1 MENEQ
6 KQQEQEI
13 DLIELFYKV
22 IVHWRWFL
30 IAIAVALTG
39 AYIYVHITTPVYQ
52 ASASVVIKD
61 SEGSDKAIN
70 DLFNQVSP
78 SNMAATNTQIEDEL
92 EILRSR
98 SILLQ
103 VINEL
108 NMHTSYRIKEGL
120 GYTET
125 TTPPIS
131 VTLEKAAM
139 DTLQEALLIQI
150 EKMGD
155 HYEARN
161 ALHDIC
167 LTESFTTFPAT
178 IKTLAG
184 LCTLELLPNR
194 TFDRTVKVNICRPT
208 DAVNHYLQK
217 LTVATTSK
225 KTSIISLTFKD
236 TDKKRAEAF
245 LIKLIEVYNRDA
257 MNDKNKVTG
266 NTLIF
271 LEERLDSISRELG
284 FVEKHLE
291 QYKEKERLIDL
302 KTNMDL
308 DLNTN
313 NEYEKK
319 LLEVETQLNMT
330 TYIYD
335 YLKDEQYHFSLL
347 PVNTGISDMELM
359 RLINEYNKEL
369 LERERLLNTM
379 KPDNPT
385 IVNQNINI
393 TALRKNILSSVTGV
407 KEGLEIARK
416 DIIRKTNYFNSRIG
430 NMPKQEREFN
440 NIDRQQQIK
449 ANLYLMLLERREQAT
464 ISLAA
469 TINKA
474 RVIDA
479 PLTADAPIAPK
490 SPMVYAGSLF
500 IACIM
505 TIGLILFKD
514 MFRTKISS
522 ISEVETIQLPIVG
535 TIPLDKEQ
543 IGVTEGKNG
552 LMEESFRRLRSNL
565 RFLTE
570 KGDEKCILITST
582 TSGEGKSFISINL
595 ALSFAFLGCRV
606 LIVGLDIRRPRL
618 AEHFHIQNQ
627 QGITNFLAGNEVK
640 PESIIYPSG
649 VHELL
654 FVVPSGPVPPNP
666 AELLERERLKDAFT
680 YFRKHFDYI
689 IVDSAPTGLASDT
702 LSLSKVTDFTLYV
715 CRINYTYKNVLPE
728 IVNTERTGRLNHI
741 SLIVNGGN
749 LSEKK
754 YGYGYGYGHTH

>member
-13 DLIELFYKV
+13 DLIELFYKI
-22 IVHWRWFL
+22 IVHWRWLL

-155 HYEARN
+155 HYEARS

-490 SPMVYAGSLF
+490 SPMIYAGSLF
-500 IACIM
+500 MACIM
-505 TIGLILFKD
+505 TIALILFKD

-522 ISEVETIQLPIVG
+522 ISEVEAIQLPIVG

-570 KGDEKCILITST
+570 KGDEKCILITSS

-606 LIVGLDIRRPRL
+606 LIVGLDIRRP
-618 AEHFHIQNQ
+618 
-627 QGITNFLAGNEVK
+627 G
-640 PESIIYPSG
+640 
-649 VHELL
+649 
-654 FVVPSGPVPPNP
+654 
-666 AELLERERLKDAFT
+666 
-680 YFRKHFDYI
+680 
-689 IVDSAPTGLASDT
+689 
-702 LSLSKVTDFTLYV
+702 
-715 CRINYTYKNVLPE
+715 
-728 IVNTERTGRLNHI
+728 
-741 SLIVNGGN
+741 
-749 LSEKK
+749 
-754 YGYGYGYGHTH
+754 

>member
-13 DLIELFYKV
+13 DLIELFYKI

-155 HYEARN
+155 HYEARS

-167 LTESFTTFPAT
+167 LKESFTTFPAT

-490 SPMVYAGSLF
+490 SPMIYAGSLF
-500 IACIM
+500 MACIM
-505 TIGLILFKD
+505 TIALILFKD

-522 ISEVETIQLPIVG
+522 ISEVEAIQLPIVG

-570 KGDEKCILITST
+570 KGDEKCILITSS

-606 LIVGLDIRRPRL
+606 VIVGVDSRRPR
-618 AEHFHIQNQ
+618 
-627 QGITNFLAGNEVK
+627 
-640 PESIIYPSG
+640 
-649 VHELL
+649 
-654 FVVPSGPVPPNP
+654 
-666 AELLERERLKDAFT
+666 
-680 YFRKHFDYI
+680 
-689 IVDSAPTGLASDT
+689 
-702 LSLSKVTDFTLYV
+702 
-715 CRINYTYKNVLPE
+715 
-728 IVNTERTGRLNHI
+728 
-741 SLIVNGGN
+741 
-749 LSEKK
+749 
-754 YGYGYGYGHTH
+754 

>member
-13 DLIELFYKV
+13 DLIELFYKI

-155 HYEARN
+155 HYEARS

-490 SPMVYAGSLF
+490 SPMIYAGSLF
-500 IACIM
+500 MACIM
-505 TIGLILFKD
+505 TIALILFKD

-522 ISEVETIQLPIVG
+522 ISEVEA
-535 TIPLDKEQ
+535 IP
-543 IGVTEGKNG
+543 
-552 LMEESFRRLRSNL
+552 
-565 RFLTE
+565 
-570 KGDEKCILITST
+570 TSH
-582 TSGEGKSFISINL
+582 SRDDS
-595 ALSFAFLGCRV
+595 
-606 LIVGLDIRRPRL
+606 PR
-618 AEHFHIQNQ
+618 
-627 QGITNFLAGNEVK
+627 
-640 PESIIYPSG
+640 
-649 VHELL
+649 
-654 FVVPSGPVPPNP
+654 
-666 AELLERERLKDAFT
+666 
-680 YFRKHFDYI
+680 
-689 IVDSAPTGLASDT
+689 
-702 LSLSKVTDFTLYV
+702 
-715 CRINYTYKNVLPE
+715 
-728 IVNTERTGRLNHI
+728 
-741 SLIVNGGN
+741 
-749 LSEKK
+749 
-754 YGYGYGYGHTH
+754 

>member
-155 HYEARN
+155 HYEARS

-184 LCTLELLPNR
+184 LCTLELLSNR

-490 SPMVYAGSLF
+490 SPMIYAGSLF
-500 IACIM
+500 MACIM
-505 TIGLILFKD
+505 TIALILFKD

-522 ISEVETIQLPIVG
+522 ISEVEAIQLPIVG

-570 KGDEKCILITST
+570 KGDEKCILITSS

-606 LIVGLDIRRPRL
+606 LIVGLDIRRPPVSRAFSYSEPARNNEFPCRKRGKTGKYHL
-618 AEHFHIQNQ
+618 SIGSARTVIRGSIGSCPSQSGRTLGKGKAE
-627 QGITNFLAGNEVK
+627 GC
-640 PESIIYPSG
+640 
-649 VHELL
+649 
-654 FVVPSGPVPPNP
+654 
-666 AELLERERLKDAFT
+666 
-680 YFRKHFDYI
+680 
-689 IVDSAPTGLASDT
+689 
-702 LSLSKVTDFTLYV
+702 LYL
-715 CRINYTYKNVLPE
+715 LPE
-728 IVNTERTGRLNHI
+728 ALRLYHCR
-741 SLIVNGGN
+741 
-749 LSEKK
+749 LST
-754 YGYGYGYGHTH
+754 YRLSQ

>member
-108 NMHTSYRIKEGL
+108 NMHTTYRIKEGL

-155 HYEARN
+155 HYEARS

-570 KGDEKCILITST
+570 KGDEKCILITSS

-618 AEHFHIQNQ
+618 AEHFHIQN
-627 QGITNFLAGNEVK
+627 
-640 PESIIYPSG
+640 
-649 VHELL
+649 
-654 FVVPSGPVPPNP
+654 
-666 AELLERERLKDAFT
+666 
-680 YFRKHFDYI
+680 RK
-689 IVDSAPTGLASDT
+689 
-702 LSLSKVTDFTLYV
+702 
-715 CRINYTYKNVLPE
+715 E
-728 IVNTERTGRLNHI
+728 
-741 SLIVNGGN
+741 
-749 LSEKK
+749 
-754 YGYGYGYGHTH
+754 

>member
-155 HYEARN
+155 HYEARS

-184 LCTLELLPNR
+184 LCTLELLSNR

-490 SPMVYAGSLF
+490 SPMIYAGSLF
-500 IACIM
+500 MACIM
-505 TIGLILFKD
+505 TIALILFKD

-522 ISEVETIQLPIVG
+522 ISEVEAIQLPIVG

-565 RFLTE
+565 RF
-570 KGDEKCILITST
+570 
-582 TSGEGKSFISINL
+582 
-595 ALSFAFLGCRV
+595 
-606 LIVGLDIRRPRL
+606 
-618 AEHFHIQNQ
+618 
-627 QGITNFLAGNEVK
+627 
-640 PESIIYPSG
+640 
-649 VHELL
+649 
-654 FVVPSGPVPPNP
+654 
-666 AELLERERLKDAFT
+666 
-680 YFRKHFDYI
+680 
-689 IVDSAPTGLASDT
+689 
-702 LSLSKVTDFTLYV
+702 
-715 CRINYTYKNVLPE
+715 
-728 IVNTERTGRLNHI
+728 
-741 SLIVNGGN
+741 
-749 LSEKK
+749 
-754 YGYGYGYGHTH
+754 

>member
-155 HYEARN
+155 HYEARS

-184 LCTLELLPNR
+184 LCTLELLSNR

-490 SPMVYAGSLF
+490 SPMIYAGSLF
-500 IACIM
+500 MACIM
-505 TIGLILFKD
+505 TIALILFKD

-522 ISEVETIQLPIVG
+522 ISEVEAIQLPIVG

-552 LMEESFRRLRSNL
+552 LMEESFHRLRSNL

-570 KGDEKCILITST
+570 KGDEKCILITSS

-618 AEHFHIQNQ
+618 AEHFHIQNR

-654 FVVPSGPVPPNP
+654 SVVPSGPVPPIRQNCWKG
-666 AELLERERLKDAFT
+666 KD
-680 YFRKHFDYI
+680 
-689 IVDSAPTGLASDT
+689 
-702 LSLSKVTDFTLYV
+702 
-715 CRINYTYKNVLPE
+715 
-728 IVNTERTGRLNHI
+728 
-741 SLIVNGGN
+741 
-749 LSEKK
+749 
-754 YGYGYGYGHTH
+754 

>member
-155 HYEARN
+155 HYEARS

-184 LCTLELLPNR
+184 LCTLELLSNR

-490 SPMVYAGSLF
+490 SPMIYAGSLF
-500 IACIM
+500 MACIM
-505 TIGLILFKD
+505 TIALILFKD

-522 ISEVETIQLPIVG
+522 ISEVEAIQLPIVG

-570 KGDEKCILITST
+570 KETRSAYSLP
-582 TSGEGKSFISINL
+582 
-595 ALSFAFLGCRV
+595 
-606 LIVGLDIRRPRL
+606 RP
-618 AEHFHIQNQ
+618 
-627 QGITNFLAGNEVK
+627 
-640 PESIIYPSG
+640 
-649 VHELL
+649 
-654 FVVPSGPVPPNP
+654 P
-666 AELLERERLKDAFT
+666 AERAR
-680 YFRKHFDYI
+680 
-689 IVDSAPTGLASDT
+689 ASSVST
-702 LSLSKVTDFTLYV
+702 
-715 CRINYTYKNVLPE
+715 
-728 IVNTERTGRLNHI
+728 
-741 SLIVNGGN
+741 
-749 LSEKK
+749 
-754 YGYGYGYGHTH
+754 

>member
-30 IAIAVALTG
+30 IAIAVALAG

-108 NMHTSYRIKEGL
+108 NMHTTYRIKEGL

-155 HYEARN
+155 HYEARS

-479 PLTADAPIAPK
+479 PLTADAPIAPN
-490 SPMVYAGSLF
+490 SPMVYAGNLF

-570 KGDEKCILITST
+570 KGDEKCILITSS
-582 TSGEGKSFISINL
+582 TSGEG
-595 ALSFAFLGCRV
+595 
-606 LIVGLDIRRPRL
+606 
-618 AEHFHIQNQ
+618 
-627 QGITNFLAGNEVK
+627 
-640 PESIIYPSG
+640 
-649 VHELL
+649 
-654 FVVPSGPVPPNP
+654 
-666 AELLERERLKDAFT
+666 
-680 YFRKHFDYI
+680 
-689 IVDSAPTGLASDT
+689 
-702 LSLSKVTDFTLYV
+702 
-715 CRINYTYKNVLPE
+715 
-728 IVNTERTGRLNHI
+728 
-741 SLIVNGGN
+741 
-749 LSEKK
+749 
-754 YGYGYGYGHTH
+754 

>member
-1 MENEQ
+1 
-6 KQQEQEI
+6 
-13 DLIELFYKV
+13 
-22 IVHWRWFL
+22 
-30 IAIAVALTG
+30 
-39 AYIYVHITTPVYQ
+39 
-52 ASASVVIKD
+52 
-61 SEGSDKAIN
+61 
-70 DLFNQVSP
+70 
-78 SNMAATNTQIEDEL
+78 
-92 EILRSR
+92 
-98 SILLQ
+98 
-103 VINEL
+103 
-108 NMHTSYRIKEGL
+108 
-120 GYTET
+120 
-125 TTPPIS
+125 
-131 VTLEKAAM
+131 
-139 DTLQEALLIQI
+139 
-150 EKMGD
+150 
-155 HYEARN
+155 
-161 ALHDIC
+161 
-167 LTESFTTFPAT
+167 
-178 IKTLAG
+178 
-184 LCTLELLPNR
+184 
-194 TFDRTVKVNICRPT
+194 
-208 DAVNHYLQK
+208 
-217 LTVATTSK
+217 
-225 KTSIISLTFKD
+225 
-236 TDKKRAEAF
+236 
-245 LIKLIEVYNRDA
+245 

-490 SPMVYAGSLF
+490 SPMIYAGSLF
-500 IACIM
+500 MACIM
-505 TIGLILFKD
+505 TIALILFKD

-522 ISEVETIQLPIVG
+522 ISEVEAIQLPIVG

-570 KGDEKCILITST
+570 KGDEKCILITSS

-618 AEHFHIQNQ
+618 AEHFHIQNR

-640 PESIIYPSG
+640 VSFIHRGYTNCYPWFHR
-649 VHELL
+649 V
-654 FVVPSGPVPPNP
+654 
-666 AELLERERLKDAFT
+666 
-680 YFRKHFDYI
+680 
-689 IVDSAPTGLASDT
+689 
-702 LSLSKVTDFTLYV
+702 LSLPIRQNCWKG
-715 CRINYTYKNVLPE
+715 K
-728 IVNTERTGRLNHI
+728 G
-741 SLIVNGGN
+741 
-749 LSEKK
+749 
-754 YGYGYGYGHTH
+754 

>member
-13 DLIELFYKV
+13 DLIELFYKI

-155 HYEARN
+155 HYEARS

-291 QYKEKERLIDL
+291 QYKEKERLI
-302 KTNMDL
+302 
-308 DLNTN
+308 
-313 NEYEKK
+313 
-319 LLEVETQLNMT
+319 
-330 TYIYD
+330 
-335 YLKDEQYHFSLL
+335 
-347 PVNTGISDMELM
+347 
-359 RLINEYNKEL
+359 
-369 LERERLLNTM
+369 
-379 KPDNPT
+379 
-385 IVNQNINI
+385 
-393 TALRKNILSSVTGV
+393 
-407 KEGLEIARK
+407 
-416 DIIRKTNYFNSRIG
+416 
-430 NMPKQEREFN
+430 
-440 NIDRQQQIK
+440 
-449 ANLYLMLLERREQAT
+449 
-464 ISLAA
+464 
-469 TINKA
+469 
-474 RVIDA
+474 
-479 PLTADAPIAPK
+479 
-490 SPMVYAGSLF
+490 GS
-500 IACIM
+500 
-505 TIGLILFKD
+505 
-514 MFRTKISS
+514 
-522 ISEVETIQLPIVG
+522 
-535 TIPLDKEQ
+535 
-543 IGVTEGKNG
+543 
-552 LMEESFRRLRSNL
+552 
-565 RFLTE
+565 
-570 KGDEKCILITST
+570 
-582 TSGEGKSFISINL
+582 
-595 ALSFAFLGCRV
+595 
-606 LIVGLDIRRPRL
+606 
-618 AEHFHIQNQ
+618 
-627 QGITNFLAGNEVK
+627 
-640 PESIIYPSG
+640 
-649 VHELL
+649 
-654 FVVPSGPVPPNP
+654 
-666 AELLERERLKDAFT
+666 
-680 YFRKHFDYI
+680 
-689 IVDSAPTGLASDT
+689 
-702 LSLSKVTDFTLYV
+702 
-715 CRINYTYKNVLPE
+715 
-728 IVNTERTGRLNHI
+728 
-741 SLIVNGGN
+741 
-749 LSEKK
+749 
-754 YGYGYGYGHTH
+754 

>member
-108 NMHTSYRIKEGL
+108 NMHTTYRIKEGL

-155 HYEARN
+155 HYEARS

-606 LIVGLDIRRPRL
+606 LIVGLDIRRPPVSR
-618 AEHFHIQNQ
+618 AFSYSEPARN
-627 QGITNFLAGNEVK
+627 NEFPCRK
-640 PESIIYPSG
+640 RGKTGKYHLSIGGARTVIRGSIGSCPS
-649 VHELL
+649 
-654 FVVPSGPVPPNP
+654 
-666 AELLERERLKDAFT
+666 
-680 YFRKHFDYI
+680 
-689 IVDSAPTGLASDT
+689 
-702 LSLSKVTDFTLYV
+702 
-715 CRINYTYKNVLPE
+715 
-728 IVNTERTGRLNHI
+728 
-741 SLIVNGGN
+741 
-749 LSEKK
+749 
-754 YGYGYGYGHTH
+754 

>member
-108 NMHTSYRIKEGL
+108 NMHTTYRIKEGL

-155 HYEARN
+155 HYEARS

-582 TSGEGKSFISINL
+582 TSGEGKSFISIIL
-595 ALSFAFLGCRV
+595 YGIWLCFRGCP
-606 LIVGLDIRRPRL
+606 D
-618 AEHFHIQNQ
+618 Q
-627 QGITNFLAGNEVK
+627 
-640 PESIIYPSG
+640 
-649 VHELL
+649 
-654 FVVPSGPVPPNP
+654 
-666 AELLERERLKDAFT
+666 
-680 YFRKHFDYI
+680 
-689 IVDSAPTGLASDT
+689 
-702 LSLSKVTDFTLYV
+702 
-715 CRINYTYKNVLPE
+715 
-728 IVNTERTGRLNHI
+728 
-741 SLIVNGGN
+741 
-749 LSEKK
+749 
-754 YGYGYGYGHTH
+754 

>member
-13 DLIELFYKV
+13 DLIELFYKI

-155 HYEARN
+155 HYEARS

-490 SPMVYAGSLF
+490 SPMIYAGSLF
-500 IACIM
+500 MACIM
-505 TIGLILFKD
+505 TIALILFKD

-522 ISEVETIQLPIVG
+522 ISEIEAIQLPIVG

-570 KGDEKCILITST
+570 KGDEKCILHHLDHQRRGQELHQYQLSPFLCFSRMPGTHCRFRHQTPPVSRAF
-582 TSGEGKSFISINL
+582 SYSEPARNNEFPCRKRGKTGKYHLSIGG
-595 ALSFAFLGCRV
+595 ARTV
-606 LIVGLDIRRPRL
+606 IR
-618 AEHFHIQNQ
+618 
-627 QGITNFLAGNEVK
+627 G
-640 PESIIYPSG
+640 SIGSC
-649 VHELL
+649 
-654 FVVPSGPVPPNP
+654 PP
-666 AELLERERLKDAFT
+666 
-680 YFRKHFDYI
+680 
-689 IVDSAPTGLASDT
+689 
-702 LSLSKVTDFTLYV
+702 
-715 CRINYTYKNVLPE
+715 
-728 IVNTERTGRLNHI
+728 
-741 SLIVNGGN
+741 
-749 LSEKK
+749 
-754 YGYGYGYGHTH
+754 

>member
-13 DLIELFYKV
+13 DLIELFYKI

-39 AYIYVHITTPVYQ
+39 AYIYVHIATPVYQ

-108 NMHTSYRIKEGL
+108 NM
-120 GYTET
+120 
-125 TTPPIS
+125 
-131 VTLEKAAM
+131 
-139 DTLQEALLIQI
+139 LIQI

-155 HYEARN
+155 HYEARS

-319 LLEVETQLNMT
+319 LLEVETQLN
-330 TYIYD
+330 
-335 YLKDEQYHFSLL
+335 
-347 PVNTGISDMELM
+347 
-359 RLINEYNKEL
+359 
-369 LERERLLNTM
+369 
-379 KPDNPT
+379 
-385 IVNQNINI
+385 
-393 TALRKNILSSVTGV
+393 
-407 KEGLEIARK
+407 
-416 DIIRKTNYFNSRIG
+416 
-430 NMPKQEREFN
+430 
-440 NIDRQQQIK
+440 
-449 ANLYLMLLERREQAT
+449 
-464 ISLAA
+464 
-469 TINKA
+469 
-474 RVIDA
+474 
-479 PLTADAPIAPK
+479 
-490 SPMVYAGSLF
+490 
-500 IACIM
+500 
-505 TIGLILFKD
+505 
-514 MFRTKISS
+514 
-522 ISEVETIQLPIVG
+522 
-535 TIPLDKEQ
+535 IP
-543 IGVTEGKNG
+543 
-552 LMEESFRRLRSNL
+552 
-565 RFLTE
+565 
-570 KGDEKCILITST
+570 
-582 TSGEGKSFISINL
+582 
-595 ALSFAFLGCRV
+595 
-606 LIVGLDIRRPRL
+606 
-618 AEHFHIQNQ
+618 
-627 QGITNFLAGNEVK
+627 
-640 PESIIYPSG
+640 
-649 VHELL
+649 
-654 FVVPSGPVPPNP
+654 
-666 AELLERERLKDAFT
+666 
-680 YFRKHFDYI
+680 
-689 IVDSAPTGLASDT
+689 
-702 LSLSKVTDFTLYV
+702 
-715 CRINYTYKNVLPE
+715 
-728 IVNTERTGRLNHI
+728 
-741 SLIVNGGN
+741 
-749 LSEKK
+749 
-754 YGYGYGYGHTH
+754 

>member
-13 DLIELFYKV
+13 DLIELFYKI

-155 HYEARN
+155 HYEARS

-440 NIDRQQQIK
+440 TMKPDNP
-449 ANLYLMLLERREQAT
+449 T
-464 ISLAA
+464 IRS
-469 TINKA
+469 
-474 RVIDA
+474 R
-479 PLTADAPIAPK
+479 LT
-490 SPMVYAGSLF
+490 
-500 IACIM
+500 CI
-505 TIGLILFKD
+505 
-514 MFRTKISS
+514 
-522 ISEVETIQLPIVG
+522 
-535 TIPLDKEQ
+535 
-543 IGVTEGKNG
+543 
-552 LMEESFRRLRSNL
+552 
-565 RFLTE
+565 
-570 KGDEKCILITST
+570 
-582 TSGEGKSFISINL
+582 
-595 ALSFAFLGCRV
+595 
-606 LIVGLDIRRPRL
+606 
-618 AEHFHIQNQ
+618 
-627 QGITNFLAGNEVK
+627 
-640 PESIIYPSG
+640 
-649 VHELL
+649 
-654 FVVPSGPVPPNP
+654 
-666 AELLERERLKDAFT
+666 
-680 YFRKHFDYI
+680 
-689 IVDSAPTGLASDT
+689 
-702 LSLSKVTDFTLYV
+702 
-715 CRINYTYKNVLPE
+715 
-728 IVNTERTGRLNHI
+728 
-741 SLIVNGGN
+741 
-749 LSEKK
+749 
-754 YGYGYGYGHTH
+754 